1 MKILVVGDS
10 FVPVP
15 VFERGLAA
23 LRGKHELEYLQLDES
38 KEMVPVTPSECS
50 IREYLGTPPQ
60 IAARVH
66 DAEILVVHGAPVT
79 EDVIAA
85 APKLRLICCARGGPV
100 NVDAAAA
107 SARQIPL
114 VNTPGKNAESVAD
127 QALAF
132 MVMLARGFP
141 KAQRFLIDGGVLGE
155 SAFEGAR
162 FLGYDLGGH
171 VLGLVGFGNVG
182 SRVHRR
188 ALAFGMRLVV
198 YDPFVHIGN
207 LASTVQVSTLEDL
220 LPQSDFVSLH
230 VRATAE
236 TENLFGSEQFAAM
249 KRSSYFLNTARESLV
264 DEEALDAALTSGH
277 LAGAALD
284 VVRPRTPQTGP
295 HPLLRHENVVIT
307 PHIGGATHETLLRGV
322 TMVADEI
329 QRFAAGEPLHAVVN
343 RADFGVSAKSAV
355 SRGGAVD
362 A

>member
-10 FVPVP
+10 FVPVS
-15 VFERGLAA
+15 VFERGLAT
-23 LRGKHELEYLQLDES
+23 LRGKHELEHLQLDES
-38 KEMVPVTPSECS
+38 QEMAPITASECS
-50 IREYLGTPPQ
+50 IREYLGTPSQ
-60 IAARVH
+60 LAARVH

-79 EDVIAA
+79 DEVLAA
-85 APKLRLICCARGGPV
+85 ARALRLICCARGGPV
-100 NVDAAAA
+100 NVDVAAA
-107 SARQIPL
+107 SARQIPV

-132 MVMLARGFP
+132 MIMLARGFP
-141 KAQRFLIDGGVLGE
+141 KAQRFLIEGGTLGE

-162 FLGYDLGGH
+162 FLGHDLGGH

-188 ALAFGMRLVV
+188 ALAFGMRLAV
-198 YDPFVHIGN
+198 YDPYVRIGE
-207 LASTVQVSTLEDL
+207 LASTVQVSTLDEL
-220 LPQSDFVSLH
+220 LSQSDFVSLH
-230 VRATAE
+230 ARATAE
-236 TENLFGSEQFAAM
+236 TENLFGSPQFSAM
-249 KRSSYFLNTARESLV
+249 KPASYFLNTARESLV
-264 DEEALDAALTSGH
+264 DEEALDAALASGH

-284 VVRPRTPQTGP
+284 VVRPRPQGGP

-343 RADFGVSAKSAV
+343 RASVGVSAKSTI
-355 SRGGAVD
+355 SRGGAVE